1 MIKHVVMWKLLPQ
14 AEGKSAGENARWM
27 KESLESLMGV
37 VPELLSCE
45 VGINVKDGNY
55 DACLIATF
63 ESLEA
68 LNRYKDHPAHVAVSS
83 YCKKVRES
91 RVACDFIVDDL
102 PSPQDK

>member
-14 AEGKSAGENARWM
+14 AEGKSAAENARWM

-68 LNRYKDHPAHVAVSS
+68 LRRYKDHPAHVAVSS
-83 YCKKVRES
+83 YCKRIRES
-91 RVACDFIVDDL
+91 RVACDFIVDDRT
-102 PSPQDK
+102 

>member
-1 MIKHVVMWKLLPQ
+1 MELLPE

-45 VGINVKDGNY
+45 VGINVRGGNY

-63 ESLEA
+63 ESLED
-68 LNRYKDHPAHVAVSS
+68 LKRYKDHPAHIAVSS

-91 RVACDFIVDDL
+91 RVACDFIVDDR
-102 PSPQDK
+102 PSPKDK